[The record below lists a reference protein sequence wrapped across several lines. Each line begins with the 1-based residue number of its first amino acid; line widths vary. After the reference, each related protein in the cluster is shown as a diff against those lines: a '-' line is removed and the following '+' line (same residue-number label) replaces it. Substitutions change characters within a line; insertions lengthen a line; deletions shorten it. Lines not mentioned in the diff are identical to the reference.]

1 MIDFNK
7 SVKFFG
13 DNLHENENSNI
24 LSKSRK
30 CTKEKVLFNEHKCV
44 IVIECSYVGLRTL
57 YPSCVLHNL
66 KKNRRFRTAESICQ
80 IFSNITKEK
89 KTLFFKLS
97 VYTKSN
103 PFFDRLPP
111 ELTNSL

>member
-1 MIDFNK
+1 MIEFIK

-44 IVIECSYVGLRTL
+44 IFIECSYFGLRTL

-66 KKNRRFRTAESICQ
+66 KKTDVSKLLKLYVNFFPILQKR
-80 IFSNITKEK
+80 EK
-89 KTLFFKLS
+89 KTLFL
-97 VYTKSN
+97 N
-103 PFFDRLPP
+103 
-111 ELTNSL
+111 